1 MKNYSSDNQVKLPFG
16 LRKNGELAHI
26 STVSS
31 GLACECYC
39 AACGTRL
46 MAKKGEKNTHHFAHY
61 QAEECEYAL
70 ETVLHLAAK
79 KILEESSEI
88 TLPELIIYE
97 EVSGEMCGQSRTK
110 KGEATVCE
118 QHIAYLKNVEP
129 EKRLNTIIPDII
141 ADIDG
146 IPLIIEIAVTHFVDE
161 NKQNKIND
169 LRISCI
175 EIDLSDVFRAA
186 NLDAIRSIVVDSVA
200 EKVWLLHTEEARV
213 RAELKANLDTEL
225 QSELEQI
232 YQQEQEYQRQ
242 QNELLRAKLV
252 QEENARQ
259 TIQPALRLMNNYLE
273 EIDRRHSEFAQT
285 LSSFSVWERTSISMG
300 VSPKNLPDFLNYPV
314 KGEEIFACDRRVWQ
328 VVLFSAF
335 IHKKSHKY
343 PISIN
348 EIINWYQEKKNHVP
362 LNKFAFILWSKK
374 EFLNTEQ
381 LDNLKNFDLY
391 NAVREFVRHLE
402 REGFVK
408 YYYSDKYKII
418 NNMLPMDDSDDTFIH
433 KLSVDEYE
441 CFQERA
447 AIHEFCGGL
456 TRKEAEKLAHA
467 ALQSNPIREQRNL
480 AQFTNN
486 VARLSSPD
494 FIQ

>member
-16 LRKNGELAHI
+16 LRRNGELAHI
-26 STVSS
+26 STVLS

-61 QAEECEYAL
+61 QAEECEHAL

-88 TLPELIIYE
+88 ILPELIIYE
-97 EVSGEMCGQSRTK
+97 EVSGEICGQSRIK
-110 KGEATVCE
+110 KGEAIVCE
-118 QHIAYLKNVEP
+118 QHIAHIDNVIL
-129 EKRLNTIIPDII
+129 EKHLTSIVPDVI
-141 ADIDG
+141 AYIDG

-161 NKQNKIND
+161 DKQNKIND
-169 LRISCI
+169 LWISCI
-175 EIDLSDVFRAA
+175 EIDLSDVFIAA

-242 QNELLRAKLV
+242 QNELRRIKLE

-259 TIQPALRLMNNYLE
+259 AIQPELRSMNDYLE

-285 LSSFSVWERTSISMG
+285 LSSFSVWERASISMG
-300 VSPKNLPDFLNYPV
+300 VSPKTLPDFLNYPV
-314 KGEEIFACDRRVWQ
+314 KGEDIFACDRRVWQ
-328 VVLFSAF
+328 AGLFSVF
-335 IHKKSHKY
+335 IHKKIQKYGEPY
-343 PISIN
+343 PISIDAM
-348 EIINWYQEKKNHVP
+348 IKWCKKNVKLHLFALTLFSNKEL
-362 LNKFAFILWSKK
+362 LNA
-374 EFLNTEQ
+374 EM
-381 LDNLKNFDLY
+381 LDSLQNFDRSKAI
-391 NAVREFVRHLE
+391 NEFVKHLE
-402 REGFVK
+402 RKGFIK
-408 YYYSDKYKII
+408 YHYYPDKYKII
-418 NNMLPMDDSDDTFIH
+418 SDTLPINDTSDDTLIH
-433 KLSVDEYE
+433 TLSVDEYE

-456 TRKEAEKLAHA
+456 TRKEAEKLAYA
-467 ALQSNPIREQRNL
+467 SLSNN
-480 AQFTNN
+480 
-486 VARLSSPD
+486 
-494 FIQ
+494 